1 MRRLGSAPF
10 VVVRRTGSETVFA
23 AVHHAFQ
30 GSVPQVQGIELLPTT
45 GTGCVALRVRVG
57 SRADTVISCEDREQ
71 AHTVDGRIEIRAR
84 FAHLSEQGKASW
96 AYMVDGD
103 LLQTAGATIR
113 GETSWTGTVKR
124 TLSSEIGGGQ
134 GDAGFV
140 VDAQPPAGRGLAGS
154 TIIVDL
160 AGEMTLGYRLSGV
173 TINGDDCVL
182 QTADEPGFTVGE
194 GTIKQY
200 FFPCW
205 GFAGTAT
212 WKIPGFALLRRDGR
226 GGEEFTQSR
235 DAKLLPG
242 GSVTGRNSP

>member
-1 MRRLGSAPF
+1 
-10 VVVRRTGSETVFA
+10 
-23 AVHHAFQ
+23 
-30 GSVPQVQGIELLPTT
+30 
-45 GTGCVALRVRVG
+45 
-57 SRADTVISCEDREQ
+57 
-71 AHTVDGRIEIRAR
+71 
-84 FAHLSEQGKASW
+84 
-96 AYMVDGD
+96 
-103 LLQTAGATIR
+103 
-113 GETSWTGTVKR
+113 
-124 TLSSEIGGGQ
+124 
-134 GDAGFV
+134 V

-173 TINGDDCVL
+173 SINGDDCVL
-182 QTADEPGFTVGE
+182 QTADEPGFTTDE